1 MQKVAAPLI
10 GANDDV
16 EAIEG
21 KRNYCIRGQQ
31 QQKILLATFALSK
44 WRDTNHLCMSLK
56 ELFNGEQRFLLS
68 TIVIVLIQNSQ
79 VIFQTLC
86 FFFFNKS
93 PKMNFSV
100 FNHGSSTKINNKAET
115 MAEYPRTAKK
125 NMTAKVTLID
135 KTDGYIPMTS
145 DSILM
150 WTR

>member
-21 KRNYCIRGQQ
+21 KRNYCNRGQ

-68 TIVIVLIQNSQ
+68 TIVIVLIQNTQ
-79 VIFQTLC
+79 VMYF
-86 FFFFNKS
+86 KH
-93 PKMNFSV
+93 SV
-100 FNHGSSTKINNKAET
+100 SSSSI
-115 MAEYPRTAKK
+115 
-125 NMTAKVTLID
+125 KVQ
-135 KTDGYIPMTS
+135 K
-145 DSILM
+145 
-150 WTR
+150 